1 MNQARESSRR
11 LAVLLRCEQGA
22 MADFLVALADFDR
35 QRLWVQLGHA
45 SVFYYLHRDLK
56 LSKGA
61 AHYRKVAAR
70 LIQEFPEVI
79 GPFREGKL
87 CISSV
92 VELARVITPE
102 NSTDV
107 LPRFFYLSKQD
118 AKAVAVEI
126 CPAAVV
132 PRREVVT
139 EVVTEVG
146 GGDGVAPRGSV
157 SPGETPPPTQ
167 PAPAPAEERASFVPL
182 TPNLQRLHMTVSKQF
197 LDKLAAAR
205 KGQGHAQPGA
215 SAEKVIEAALDLLL
229 AQQAKRRGEVK
240 KPQQNPRPAK
250 NPGHV
255 TASVKRAV
263 WSRDD
268 GKCTWPL
275 DSGGICGS
283 TLRLEIDHV
292 VPRAR
297 GGASTVD
304 GCRLLC
310 ASHNQLA
317 ARQVYG
323 DDWMDKFTEG
333 VRRNVPVAR
342 EAEGASSW
350 ARSASACASLD
361 ERQEGVGGEH
371 TGHGQ
376 AAPWVAPE
384 PYRPNRLDLGW
395 CEDRERLLA

>member
-1 MNQARESSRR
+1 
-11 LAVLLRCEQGA
+11 
-22 MADFLVALADFDR
+22 
-35 QRLWVQLGHA
+35 
-45 SVFYYLHRDLK
+45 
-56 LSKGA
+56 
-61 AHYRKVAAR
+61 VAAR

-102 NSTDV
+102 NSADV
-107 LPRFFYLSKQD
+107 LPRFFYLSKQE

-139 EVVTEVG
+139 EVVTEV
-146 GGDGVAPRGSV
+146 AHEAAFQ
-157 SPGETPPPTQ
+157 PGETPLAHVVQAATQ
-167 PAPAPAEERASFVPL
+167 AVPMQSEPL

-197 LDKLAAAR
+197 LDKLEAER

-229 AQQAKRRGEVK
+229 AQQAKRRGVVK
-240 KPQQNPRPAK
+240 RPQKNTRPAK

-255 TASVKRAV
+255 TAAVKRAA

-268 GKCTWPL
+268 GKCTWPI
-275 DSGGICGS
+275 DSGGTCGS

-310 ASHNQLA
+310 AAHNQLA

-323 DDWMDKFTEG
+323 DDRMDQFTSG
-333 VRRNVPVAR
+333 ARGSVPVAR
-342 EAEGASSW
+342 EAEAPAWGHPAGSFIFLSN
-350 ARSASACASLD
+350 SA
-361 ERQEGVGGEH
+361 
-371 TGHGQ
+371 
-376 AAPWVAPE
+376 
-384 PYRPNRLDLGW
+384 YRGSPRTDLNR
-395 CEDRERLLA
+395 

>member
-11 LAVLLRCEQGA
+11 LADLLRREQGA
-22 MADFLVALADFDR
+22 MTDFLVALAEFDR
-35 QRLWVQLGHA
+35 QRLWAQLGHA

-61 AHYRKVAAR
+61 AHYRKVAAQ
-70 LIQEFPEVI
+70 LIQRFPAVVA
-79 GPFREGKL
+79 PFREGKL

-102 NSTDV
+102 NSADV
-107 LPRFFYLSKQD
+107 LPRFFYLSKQE

-139 EVVTEVG
+139 KVVTEV
-146 GGDGVAPRGSV
+146 VAELPRAATFHLD
-157 SPGETPPPTQ
+157 ETPPQTP
-167 PAPAPAEERASFVPL
+167 PAPAPAEHRDSTVPL
-182 TPNLQRLHMTVSKQF
+182 TPDLQRLHMTVSKQF
-197 LDKLAAAR
+197 IEKLEAAR

-229 AQQAKRRGEVK
+229 AQQAKRRAEVK

-255 TASVKRAV
+255 PAAVKRAV
-263 WSRDD
+263 WSRDE

-275 DSGGICGS
+275 DSGGVCGS
-283 TLRLEIDHV
+283 TLRREIDHV
-292 VPRAR
+292 VPRGR
-297 GGASTVD
+297 GGPSTVEN
-304 GCRLLC
+304 CRLAC
-310 ASHNQLA
+310 AMHNQLA

-323 DDWMDKFTEG
+323 DEWMGQFTSG
-333 VRRNVPVAR
+333 AARNVPVAR
-342 EAEGASSW
+342 EAEAPVW
-350 ARSASACASLD
+350 AADRRMVCAGRHD
-361 ERQEGVGGEH
+361 
-371 TGHGQ
+371 TF
-376 AAPWVAPE
+376 A
-384 PYRPNRLDLGW
+384 
-395 CEDRERLLA
+395 